1 MLKRGKGTPLHSRA
15 TKGDCNRYEKR
26 EKAFRPAAD
35 AAAGLH
41 GTAASGSRG
50 GSDGNQRGVPAIGAD
65 VGDTVDLS
73 AYTYGGTALDEFT
86 WTPVNGGT
94 LDGARI

>member
-41 GTAASGSRG
+41 GTAASGSASAAPAADGKKYTLRASSNQAATSTIGMALAMVLQKTKSSVIRG
-50 GSDGNQRGVPAIGAD
+50 FNMQQ
-65 VGDTVDLS
+65 
-73 AYTYGGTALDEFT
+73 
-86 WTPVNGGT
+86 
-94 LDGARI
+94 